1 MTYDQAETYGIYQ
14 MMEELGLT
22 YDQLLTEEPHT
33 MREVLESM
41 TKTDLQALAA
51 ELDITGRSSM
61 TKAQLVDAIL
71 ATQKGGV

>member
-51 ELDITGRSSM
+51 ELDIIGRSSM

-71 ATQKGGV
+71 ATQEGGV

>member
-14 MMEELGLT
+14 MMEELSLT

-41 TKTDLQALAA
+41 TKTDLTALAA

-71 ATQKGGV
+71 ATQEGGV